1 MAEHLDA
8 TALEAPPIIAFRD
21 GEGDVRDEFVSVVSE
36 AIAAKSPE
44 ILKVLLGD
52 LHEADLGDLLR
63 ALDPA
68 VRPQLIELM
77 GGAFDFAALNELD
90 EGERAQIIEEL
101 DTETVVEGVRE
112 LESDD
117 AVYLLEGLDD
127 AEQEEILD
135 HMPAVEAAALK
146 RALDYPEGSAGRLMQ
161 TDVIAVPPFWSVG
174 QTIDHM
180 RDTLDL
186 PDRFY
191 ELYVVDPRR
200 RLLGSVA
207 LDRLLRSKRQAR
219 IQDILSEAR
228 NAVHATDDQENVA
241 RLFERYNLVSAA
253 VVDEEDRLVGTLTV
267 DDIVDVIQ
275 EEAEEDLK
283 ALGGVGRDEELS
295 DSVWTITRSRFG
307 WLFINLVTAFIA
319 ASVLNLFEGELEK
332 MVALAV
338 LAPIVAS
345 QGGNAATQTMT
356 IAVRALAT
364 REIVSS
370 NVWRIILR
378 ETAVGLLNGIGFAIV
393 TGVVAALW
401 FASHSIGIVIGIAM
415 VINLV
420 AGALGGILIPLGLQR
435 LKSDPAVSS
444 GVFVTTVTDVVGFF
458 AFLAIATWWFRLG

>member
-8 TALEAPPIIAFRD
+8 AALEAPPIIAFRD
-21 GEGDVRDEFVSVVSE
+21 DEGDVRDEFVSVIGE

-63 ALDPA
+63 SLDPA
-68 VRPQLIELM
+68 VRPELIELM
-77 GGAFDFAALNELD
+77 GGDFDFAALNELD

-180 RDTLDL
+180 RDTQDL
-186 PDRFY
+186 PDSFY
-191 ELYVVDPRR
+191 ELYVVDPRH

-228 NAVHATDDQENVA
+228 DAVHATDDQENVA

-295 DSVWTITRSRFG
+295 DSVWTTTRSRFG
-307 WLFINLVTAFIA
+307 WLFVNLVTAFIA
-319 ASVLNLFEGELEK
+319 ASVLNLFEGQLEK

-378 ETAVGLLNGIGFAIV
+378 EAAVGLLNGVGFAIV
-393 TGVVAALW
+393 TGFVAALW
-401 FASHSIGIVIGIAM
+401 FSSPSIGIVIGIAM

-435 LKSDPAVSS
+435 LRSDPAVSS

-458 AFLAIATWWFRLG
+458 AFLATASWWFRLG

>member
-1 MAEHLDA
+1 MCARNSSVWPR
-8 TALEAPPIIAFRD
+8 EA
-21 GEGDVRDEFVSVVSE
+21 V
-36 AIAAKSPE
+36 AAKSPE

-52 LHEADLGDLLR
+52 LHEADLADLLKS
-63 ALDPA
+63 LDPG

-77 GGAFDFAALNELD
+77 GGDFDFAALNELD
-90 EGERAQIIEEL
+90 EGERTQILEEL
-101 DTETVVEGVRE
+101 DSETVAEGVRD

-127 AEQEEILD
+127 AEQDEILD
-135 HMPAVEAAALK
+135 HMPAVERAALK

-161 TDVIAVPPFWSVG
+161 SDFIAVPPFWSVG

-180 RDTLDL
+180 RDSEDL
-186 PDRFY
+186 PETFY
-191 ELYVVDPRR
+191 EFYVVDGAY

-207 LDRLLRSKRQAR
+207 LDRLLRAKRQTR
-219 IQDILSEAR
+219 IQDVLTEAR
-228 NAVHATDDQENVA
+228 HAVHATDDQEDVA
-241 RLFERYNLVSAA
+241 RLFERYNLVSEA
-253 VVDEEDRLVGTLTV
+253 VVDETGHLVGTLTV

-295 DSVWTITRSRFG
+295 DSVWTITRARFG

-319 ASVLNLFEGELEK
+319 ASVLGLFEGQLER

-356 IAVRALAT
+356 VAVRALAT
-364 REIVSS
+364 REIVAS
-370 NVWRIILR
+370 NVWRIVLR
-378 ETAVGLLNGIGFAIV
+378 EAAVGLLNGIGFAIL
-393 TGVVAALW
+393 TGILAALW
-401 FASHSIGIVIGIAM
+401 FDMASIGVVIGLAM

-420 AGALGGILIPLGLQR
+420 AGALGGILIPLALNR
-435 LKSDPAVSS
+435 LKADPGRLLGRLRHHRNRCRRLLRLPGHRDMVVPARLTP
-444 GVFVTTVTDVVGFF
+444 FCRQLLPDRVVGVS
-458 AFLAIATWWFRLG
+458 RH